1 MSGGAA
7 SVPTSVSCMDSREVG
22 RLSGGKVSEGLSS
35 CWKNEFIDMKE
46 ACGGVNVRRE
56 SIGLSA
62 GSAGGRE
69 EMNKRS
75 EYPATLTK
83 RRQGH

>member
-1 MSGGAA
+1 ML
-7 SVPTSVSCMDSREVG
+7 E
-22 RLSGGKVSEGLSS
+22 
-35 CWKNEFIDMKE
+35 NEFIDMKE

-75 EYPATLTK
+75 KYPAILTK
-83 RRQGH
+83 RR